1 MKISRWMLAVAV
13 LGLISTVASADSI
26 DPKGKLVGGGGST
39 GLFTLTDVNF
49 NGTVFGDGSS
59 KASFDFINLTGILVG
74 EVDLLITNDSQDTL
88 SFSADPSNHYFTSA
102 SPITPVS
109 VAGGGGT
116 VLMKFFGLNPD
127 AGLNGLPFSTD
138 FSCGE
143 GEFNTNCTDY
153 SHNGSDFSVQFD
165 VTDLSRLGLS
175 PDQATFD
182 FKGTLVAA
190 PEPPTVVVL
199 LAGAGLLLLLK
210 RLW

>member
-13 LGLISTVASADSI
+13 LGLISTAAWADTI

-39 GLFTLTDVNF
+39 GLFTLTDSYF
-49 NGTVFGDGSS
+49 NGTVFGDGGGTLV
-59 KASFDFINLTGILVG
+59 DFPFVNLTNILVG

-88 SFSADPSNHYFTSA
+88 SFSADPSNYYFTSA
-102 SPITPVS
+102 SPITPVP
-109 VAGGGGT
+109 VAPGGT
-116 VLMKFFGLNPD
+116 VLMTFFGLNPD
-127 AGLNGLPFSTD
+127 LGLNGLPFSTD

-143 GEFNTNCTDY
+143 GESSHNCTDN
-153 SHNGSDFSVQFD
+153 SGNGSDFSVQFD
-165 VTDLSRLGLS
+165 VTDLSSLGLN

-182 FKGTLVAA
+182 FKGTLVAT
-190 PEPPTVVVL
+190 PEPPTVLIL